1 MVITNPKM
9 KSFVES
15 NVSNDFGLTVDEVA
29 QKCRNYGRFS
39 AWLNSDVTRIK
50 EVLNA
55 VKNVGVSPAFFA
67 AYERTEGYNAS
78 WGWLNHT
85 SVNGSPLNDAISVAQ
100 WVVNQSKNTSDN
112 PAWIDYANYKDF
124 VPSDVKQEGNA
135 HFSTLPSGVIGR
147 VVIAGTAAATWEVYY
162 PNGLLAEY
170 NGVQNYGTP
179 INHMIQY
186 IEEWGGTISGGSG
199 GSNSDGR
206 QLAVLPI
213 DYVHVT
219 QGEYGPFSHFRGSGQ
234 ELAIDFIFPT
244 NRYPAKAPFDI
255 EVMDRRDNYATVVWK
270 NTKPVMGANGVKYDR
285 LHIIVIHD
293 WNFKDYKIGD
303 KRKKGE
309 VFYHSGS
316 ETGGGGVSTGDHLH
330 LEVMKGHKYQFPP
343 PSSNQLHIYEV
354 FDTKH
359 VKTWVDK
366 GGYTWLES
374 DFVDGSDGGAT
385 DPDSPDKKD
394 DWIDLLVVNAV
405 NGWYN

>member
-1 MVITNPKM
+1 MAWISEYQRWLSESESLQNAQLVANHLIPQGWTKESVSALCGNMRHESSINPDMYEFNYAWEDNRGYGLVQWTPRSKYWDWAVSRGFDPRDGDSQLERIDYEVEQNIQWISTPNYPETYAQFRAST
-9 KSFVES
+9 KSMDYLV
-15 NVSNDFGLTVDEVA
+15 
-29 QKCRNYGRFS
+29 
-39 AWLNSDVTRIK
+39 
-50 EVLNA
+50 
-55 VKNVGVSPAFFA
+55 PAFTWN
-67 AYERTEGYNAS
+67 YERPNAES
-78 WGWLNHT
+78 GQQSMPDRIAFAKRCLNE
-85 SVNGSPLNDAISVAQ
+85 L
-100 WVVNQSKNTSDN
+100 
-112 PAWIDYANYKDF
+112 DF
-124 VPSDVKQEGNA
+124 S
-135 HFSTLPSGVIGR
+135 
-147 VVIAGTAAATWEVYY
+147 
-162 PNGLLAEY
+162 
-170 NGVQNYGTP
+170 
-179 INHMIQY
+179 
-186 IEEWGGTISGGSG
+186 GSG

-270 NTKPVMGANGVKYDR
+270 NTKPVMGANGVKYDQ

-316 ETGGGGVSTGDHLH
+316 ETGGGGVSTGDHMH

-374 DFVDGSDGGAT
+374 DFVDGEDGDT
-385 DPDSPDKKD
+385 TNPDTPDKKD

>member
-1 MVITNPKM
+1 MAWISEYQRWLSESESLQNAQLVANHLIKQGWTKESISALCGNMRHESSINPDMYEYGYNWSEDRGYGLVQWTPRSKYWNWAESRNLPPRNGDSQLDRIDYEVEQNIQWISTPNYPETYAQFRAST
-9 KSFVES
+9 KSMDYLV
-15 NVSNDFGLTVDEVA
+15 
-29 QKCRNYGRFS
+29 
-39 AWLNSDVTRIK
+39 
-50 EVLNA
+50 
-55 VKNVGVSPAFFA
+55 PAFTWN
-67 AYERTEGYNAS
+67 YERPNAES
-78 WGWLNHT
+78 GQQSMPERIAFAKRCLNE
-85 SVNGSPLNDAISVAQ
+85 L
-100 WVVNQSKNTSDN
+100 
-112 PAWIDYANYKDF
+112 DF
-124 VPSDVKQEGNA
+124 S
-135 HFSTLPSGVIGR
+135 
-147 VVIAGTAAATWEVYY
+147 
-162 PNGLLAEY
+162 
-170 NGVQNYGTP
+170 
-179 INHMIQY
+179 
-186 IEEWGGTISGGSG
+186 GSG

-270 NTKPVMGANGVKYDR
+270 NTKPVMGANGVKYDQ

-316 ETGGGGVSTGDHLH
+316 ETGGGGVSTGDHMH
-330 LEVMKGHKYQFPP
+330 LEVMKGHTYQFPP

-374 DFVDGSDGGAT
+374 DFVDGEDGGST
-385 DPDSPDKKD
+385 NPDTPDKKD

>member
-1 MVITNPKM
+1 MAWISDYQRWLSESESLQNAQLVANHLIPQGWTKESVSALCGNMRHESSINPDMYEFNYAWGDDRGYGLVQWTPRSKYWDWAESRGLNPREGDSQLDRIDYEVEQNIQWISTPNYPETYAQFRAST
-9 KSFVES
+9 KSMDYLV
-15 NVSNDFGLTVDEVA
+15 
-29 QKCRNYGRFS
+29 
-39 AWLNSDVTRIK
+39 
-50 EVLNA
+50 
-55 VKNVGVSPAFFA
+55 PAFTWN
-67 AYERTEGYNAS
+67 YERPNAES
-78 WGWLNHT
+78 GQQSMPDRIAFAKRCLNE
-85 SVNGSPLNDAISVAQ
+85 L
-100 WVVNQSKNTSDN
+100 
-112 PAWIDYANYKDF
+112 DF
-124 VPSDVKQEGNA
+124 S
-135 HFSTLPSGVIGR
+135 
-147 VVIAGTAAATWEVYY
+147 
-162 PNGLLAEY
+162 
-170 NGVQNYGTP
+170 
-179 INHMIQY
+179 
-186 IEEWGGTISGGSG
+186 GSG
-199 GSNSDGR
+199 GTDSDGR

-270 NTKPVMGANGVKYDR
+270 NTRPVMGANGVKYDQ

-374 DFVDGSDGGAT
+374 DFVDGEDSGST
-385 DPDSPDKKD
+385 EPDSPNKKD

>member
-1 MVITNPKM
+1 MAWISEYQRWLSESESLQNAQLVANHLIKQGWTKESISALCGNMRHESSINPDMYEYGYNWSEDRGYGLVQWTPRSKYWNWAESRGLDPRDGDSQLDRIDYEVEQNIQWISTPNYPETYAQFRAST
-9 KSFVES
+9 KSMDYLVPTFTW
-15 NVSNDFGLTVDEVA
+15 N
-29 QKCRNYGRFS
+29 
-39 AWLNSDVTRIK
+39 
-50 EVLNA
+50 
-55 VKNVGVSPAFFA
+55 
-67 AYERTEGYNAS
+67 YERPNAES
-78 WGWLNHT
+78 GQQSMPERIAFAKRCLNELDF
-85 SVNGSPLNDAISVAQ
+85 SGSGD
-100 WVVNQSKNTSDN
+100 
-112 PAWIDYANYKDF
+112 
-124 VPSDVKQEGNA
+124 
-135 HFSTLPSGVIGR
+135 
-147 VVIAGTAAATWEVYY
+147 
-162 PNGLLAEY
+162 
-170 NGVQNYGTP
+170 
-179 INHMIQY
+179 
-186 IEEWGGTISGGSG
+186 GGT
-199 GSNSDGR
+199 DGR

-219 QGEYGPFSHFRGSGQ
+219 QGEYGQFSHFRGSGQ

-270 NTKPVMGANGVKYDR
+270 NTRPVMGANGVKYDQ

-316 ETGGGGVSTGDHLH
+316 ETGGGGVSTGDHMH

-374 DFVDGSDGGAT
+374 DFVDGEDGDT
-385 DPDSPDKKD
+385 TNPDTPDKKD

>member
-1 MVITNPKM
+1 MAWISEYQRWLSESESLQNAQLVANHLIPQGWTKESVSAICGNMRHESSINPDMYEYGYNWSEDRGYGLVQWTPRSKYWNWAESRNLPPRNGDSQLDRIDYEVEQNIQWISTPNYPETYAQFRAST
-9 KSFVES
+9 KSMDYLV
-15 NVSNDFGLTVDEVA
+15 
-29 QKCRNYGRFS
+29 
-39 AWLNSDVTRIK
+39 
-50 EVLNA
+50 
-55 VKNVGVSPAFFA
+55 PAFTWN
-67 AYERTEGYNAS
+67 YERPNAES
-78 WGWLNHT
+78 GQQSMPERIAFAKRCLNE
-85 SVNGSPLNDAISVAQ
+85 L
-100 WVVNQSKNTSDN
+100 
-112 PAWIDYANYKDF
+112 DF
-124 VPSDVKQEGNA
+124 S
-135 HFSTLPSGVIGR
+135 
-147 VVIAGTAAATWEVYY
+147 
-162 PNGLLAEY
+162 
-170 NGVQNYGTP
+170 
-179 INHMIQY
+179 
-186 IEEWGGTISGGSG
+186 GSG

-270 NTKPVMGANGVKYDR
+270 NTKPVMGANGVKYDQ

-374 DFVDGSDGGAT
+374 DFVDGEDGDT
-385 DPDSPDKKD
+385 TNPDTPDKKD

>member
-1 MVITNPKM
+1 M
-9 KSFVES
+9 
-15 NVSNDFGLTVDEVA
+15 
-29 QKCRNYGRFS
+29 
-39 AWLNSDVTRIK
+39 AWLGDYQEWLSESQSLQNAQLVANHLIPQGWTKESVSALCGNMRHESSINPDMYEFNYAWEDNRGYGLVQWTPRSKYWDWAVSRGFDPRDGDSQLERIDY
-50 EVLNA
+50 EVEQNIQWISTPNYPETYAQFRASTKSMDYLVPCFTWN
-55 VKNVGVSPAFFA
+55 
-67 AYERTEGYNAS
+67 YERPNAES
-78 WGWLNHT
+78 GQQSMPDRIGFAKRCLNE
-85 SVNGSPLNDAISVAQ
+85 L
-100 WVVNQSKNTSDN
+100 
-112 PAWIDYANYKDF
+112 DF
-124 VPSDVKQEGNA
+124 S
-135 HFSTLPSGVIGR
+135 
-147 VVIAGTAAATWEVYY
+147 
-162 PNGLLAEY
+162 
-170 NGVQNYGTP
+170 
-179 INHMIQY
+179 
-186 IEEWGGTISGGSG
+186 GSG

-219 QGEYGPFSHFRGSGQ
+219 QGEYGQFSHFRGSGQ

-270 NTKPVMGANGVKYDR
+270 NTKPVMGANGVEYDQ

-316 ETGGGGVSTGDHLH
+316 ETGGGGVSTGDHMH

-374 DFVDGSDGGAT
+374 DFVDGEDSGST
-385 DPDSPDKKD
+385 EPDSPNKKD

>member
-1 MVITNPKM
+1 MAWISEYQRWLSESESLQNAQLVANHLIPQGWTKESVSALCGNMRHESSINPDMYEFNYAWGDDRGYGLVQWTPRSKYWDWAESRNLPPRNGDSQLARIDYEVEQNIQWISTQNYPETYAQFRAST
-9 KSFVES
+9 KSMDYLVPCFTW
-15 NVSNDFGLTVDEVA
+15 N
-29 QKCRNYGRFS
+29 
-39 AWLNSDVTRIK
+39 
-50 EVLNA
+50 
-55 VKNVGVSPAFFA
+55 
-67 AYERTEGYNAS
+67 YERPNAES
-78 WGWLNHT
+78 GQQSMPDRIAFAKRCLNE
-85 SVNGSPLNDAISVAQ
+85 L
-100 WVVNQSKNTSDN
+100 
-112 PAWIDYANYKDF
+112 DF
-124 VPSDVKQEGNA
+124 S
-135 HFSTLPSGVIGR
+135 
-147 VVIAGTAAATWEVYY
+147 
-162 PNGLLAEY
+162 
-170 NGVQNYGTP
+170 
-179 INHMIQY
+179 
-186 IEEWGGTISGGSG
+186 GSG

-270 NTKPVMGANGVKYDR
+270 NTRPVMGANGVKYDQ

-343 PSSNQLHIYEV
+343 PSSNQLHIYDV

-359 VKTWVDK
+359 VTTWVDK

-374 DFVDGSDGGAT
+374 DFVDGEDGDT
-385 DPDSPDKKD
+385 TNPDTPDKKD

>member
-1 MVITNPKM
+1 MAWISEYQRWLSESESLQNAQLVANHLIPQGWTKESVSALCGNMRHESSINPDMYEFNYAWGDDRGYGLVQWTPRSKYWDWAESRNLPPRNGDSQLARIDYEVEQNIQWISTPNYPETYSQFRAST
-9 KSFVES
+9 KSMDYLVPCFTW
-15 NVSNDFGLTVDEVA
+15 N
-29 QKCRNYGRFS
+29 
-39 AWLNSDVTRIK
+39 
-50 EVLNA
+50 
-55 VKNVGVSPAFFA
+55 
-67 AYERTEGYNAS
+67 YERPNAES
-78 WGWLNHT
+78 GQQSMPDRIAFAKRCLNELDF
-85 SVNGSPLNDAISVAQ
+85 SGSGD
-100 WVVNQSKNTSDN
+100 
-112 PAWIDYANYKDF
+112 
-124 VPSDVKQEGNA
+124 G
-135 HFSTLPSGVIGR
+135 
-147 VVIAGTAAATWEVYY
+147 
-162 PNGLLAEY
+162 
-170 NGVQNYGTP
+170 
-179 INHMIQY
+179 
-186 IEEWGGTISGGSG
+186 GGT
-199 GSNSDGR
+199 DGR

-219 QGEYGPFSHFRGSGQ
+219 QGEYGAFSHFRGSGQ

-270 NTKPVMGANGVKYDR
+270 NTRPVMGANGVKYDQ

-374 DFVDGSDGGAT
+374 DFVDGEDGGT
-385 DPDSPDKKD
+385 TNPDTPDKKD

>member
-1 MVITNPKM
+1 MPEVITNPKM

-15 NVSNDFGLTVDEVA
+15 PVSNDFGLSVDEVA
-29 QKCRNYGRFS
+29 EQCKSYGRFS
-39 AWLNSDVTRIK
+39 AWLNGNVTSIK

-55 VKNVGVSPAFFA
+55 VKDVGVSPAFFA
-67 AYERTEGYNAS
+67 AYERTEGYNSS

-85 SVNGSPLNDAISVAQ
+85 TQQGSYLNDARVTAEWIVS
-100 WVVNQSKNTSDN
+100 QSKNTTDN
-112 PAWIDYANYKDF
+112 PAWIDYANYNDF
-124 VPSDVKQEGNA
+124 VPSDVKQAGNA
-135 HFSTLPSGVIGR
+135 HFSTLPSGTIGK

-186 IEEWGGTISGGSG
+186 IEEWGGTISGGG
-199 GSNSDGR
+199 GDGTGR
-206 QLAVLPI
+206 QLAVMPI
-213 DYVHVT
+213 DYMHVT

-270 NTKPVMGANGVKYDR
+270 NTKPVMGANGVKYDQ

-293 WNFKDYKIGD
+293 WNFKDYNIGD
-303 KRKKGE
+303 TRKKGE

-374 DFVDGSDGGAT
+374 DFVDGEDSGST
-385 DPDSPDKKD
+385 EPDSPNKKD

>member
-1 MVITNPKM
+1 MAWISEYQRWLSESESLQNAQLVANHLIPQGWTKESVSALCGNMRHESSINPDMYEFNYAWGDDKGYGLVQWTPRSKYWDWAESRNLPPRNGDSQLARIDYEVEQNIQWISTPNYPETYAQFRAST
-9 KSFVES
+9 KSMDYLVPCFTW
-15 NVSNDFGLTVDEVA
+15 N
-29 QKCRNYGRFS
+29 
-39 AWLNSDVTRIK
+39 
-50 EVLNA
+50 
-55 VKNVGVSPAFFA
+55 
-67 AYERTEGYNAS
+67 YERPNAES
-78 WGWLNHT
+78 GQQSMPDRIAFAKRCLNE
-85 SVNGSPLNDAISVAQ
+85 L
-100 WVVNQSKNTSDN
+100 
-112 PAWIDYANYKDF
+112 DF
-124 VPSDVKQEGNA
+124 S
-135 HFSTLPSGVIGR
+135 
-147 VVIAGTAAATWEVYY
+147 
-162 PNGLLAEY
+162 
-170 NGVQNYGTP
+170 
-179 INHMIQY
+179 
-186 IEEWGGTISGGSG
+186 GSG

-270 NTKPVMGANGVKYDR
+270 NTRPVMGANGVKYDQ

-303 KRKKGE
+303 TRKKGE

-374 DFVDGSDGGAT
+374 DFVDGEDGDT
-385 DPDSPDKKD
+385 TNPDTPDKKD

>member
-1 MVITNPKM
+1 MAWISDYQRWLSESESLQNAQLVANHLIPQGWTKESVSALCGNMRHESSINPDMYEFNYAWEDNRGYGLVQWTPRSKYWDWAESRGLDPRDGDSQLERIDYEVEQNIQWISTPNYPETYAQFRAST
-9 KSFVES
+9 KSMDYLV
-15 NVSNDFGLTVDEVA
+15 
-29 QKCRNYGRFS
+29 
-39 AWLNSDVTRIK
+39 
-50 EVLNA
+50 
-55 VKNVGVSPAFFA
+55 PAFTWN
-67 AYERTEGYNAS
+67 YERPNAES
-78 WGWLNHT
+78 GQQSMPDRIAFAKRCLNELDF
-85 SVNGSPLNDAISVAQ
+85 SGSGD
-100 WVVNQSKNTSDN
+100 
-112 PAWIDYANYKDF
+112 
-124 VPSDVKQEGNA
+124 G
-135 HFSTLPSGVIGR
+135 
-147 VVIAGTAAATWEVYY
+147 
-162 PNGLLAEY
+162 
-170 NGVQNYGTP
+170 
-179 INHMIQY
+179 
-186 IEEWGGTISGGSG
+186 GGT
-199 GSNSDGR
+199 DGR

-270 NTKPVMGANGVKYDR
+270 NTRPVMGANGVKYDQ

-330 LEVMKGHKYQFPP
+330 LEVMKGHRYQFPP
-343 PSSNQLHIYEV
+343 PSSNQLHIYDV

-359 VKTWVDK
+359 VTTWVDK

-374 DFVDGSDGGAT
+374 DFVDGEDGDT
-385 DPDSPDKKD
+385 TNPDTPDKKD

>member
-1 MVITNPKM
+1 MAWISEYQRWLSESESLQNAQLVANHLIKQGWTKESISALCGNMRHESSINPDMYEYGYNWSEDRGYGLVQWTPRSKYWNWAESKGLNPRDGDSQLDRIDYEVEQNIQWISTPNYPETYAQFRAST
-9 KSFVES
+9 KSMDYLV
-15 NVSNDFGLTVDEVA
+15 
-29 QKCRNYGRFS
+29 
-39 AWLNSDVTRIK
+39 
-50 EVLNA
+50 
-55 VKNVGVSPAFFA
+55 PAFTWN
-67 AYERTEGYNAS
+67 YERPNAES
-78 WGWLNHT
+78 GQQSMPERIAFAKRCLNE
-85 SVNGSPLNDAISVAQ
+85 L
-100 WVVNQSKNTSDN
+100 
-112 PAWIDYANYKDF
+112 DF
-124 VPSDVKQEGNA
+124 
-135 HFSTLPSGVIGR
+135 
-147 VVIAGTAAATWEVYY
+147 
-162 PNGLLAEY
+162 
-170 NGVQNYGTP
+170 
-179 INHMIQY
+179 
-186 IEEWGGTISGGSG
+186 SGGG

-219 QGEYGPFSHFRGSGQ
+219 QGEYGAFSHFRGSGQ

-270 NTKPVMGANGVKYDR
+270 NTKPVMGANGVKYDQ

-374 DFVDGSDGGAT
+374 DFIDGGDGGGT
-385 DPDSPDKKD
+385 DPDEPDKKD
-394 DWIDLLVVNAV
+394 DWIDLLIVNAV

>member
-1 MVITNPKM
+1 MAWISEYQRWLSESESLQNAQLVANHLIKQGWTKESISALCGNMRHESSINPDMYEYGYNWSEDRGYGLVQWTPRSKYWNWAESRNLPPRNGDSQLDRIDYEVEQNIQWISTPNYPETYAQFRAST
-9 KSFVES
+9 KSMDYLV
-15 NVSNDFGLTVDEVA
+15 
-29 QKCRNYGRFS
+29 
-39 AWLNSDVTRIK
+39 
-50 EVLNA
+50 
-55 VKNVGVSPAFFA
+55 PAFTWN
-67 AYERTEGYNAS
+67 YERPNAES
-78 WGWLNHT
+78 GQQSMPERIAFAKRCLNE
-85 SVNGSPLNDAISVAQ
+85 L
-100 WVVNQSKNTSDN
+100 
-112 PAWIDYANYKDF
+112 DF
-124 VPSDVKQEGNA
+124 S
-135 HFSTLPSGVIGR
+135 
-147 VVIAGTAAATWEVYY
+147 
-162 PNGLLAEY
+162 
-170 NGVQNYGTP
+170 
-179 INHMIQY
+179 
-186 IEEWGGTISGGSG
+186 GSG

-270 NTKPVMGANGVKYDR
+270 NTKPVMGANGVKYDQ

-374 DFVDGSDGGAT
+374 DFVDGEDGDT
-385 DPDSPDKKD
+385 TNPDTPDKKD

>member
-1 MVITNPKM
+1 MAWISEYQRWLSESESLQNAQLVANHLIPQGWTKESVSALCGNMRHESSINPDMYEFDYDWSQDRGYGLVQWTPRSKYWDWAVARNLPPRDGDSQLARIDYEVDQNIQWIPTPNYPETYSEFRSST
-9 KSFVES
+9 KSM
-15 NVSNDFGLTVDEVA
+15 DYLT
-29 QKCRNYGRFS
+29 
-39 AWLNSDVTRIK
+39 
-50 EVLNA
+50 
-55 VKNVGVSPAFFA
+55 PAFTWN
-67 AYERTEGYNAS
+67 YERPNAES
-78 WGWLNHT
+78 GQQSMSDRIAFANRCLNE
-85 SVNGSPLNDAISVAQ
+85 L
-100 WVVNQSKNTSDN
+100 
-112 PAWIDYANYKDF
+112 DF
-124 VPSDVKQEGNA
+124 S
-135 HFSTLPSGVIGR
+135 
-147 VVIAGTAAATWEVYY
+147 
-162 PNGLLAEY
+162 
-170 NGVQNYGTP
+170 
-179 INHMIQY
+179 
-186 IEEWGGTISGGSG
+186 GSG
-199 GSNSDGR
+199 GGSSDGT

-219 QGEYGPFSHFRGSGQ
+219 QGEYGSFSHFEGSGQ

-244 NRYPAKAPFDI
+244 DRYPAKAPFDI

-270 NTKPVMGANGVKYDR
+270 NTRPVMGANGVKYDQ

-293 WNFKDYKIGD
+293 WNFKDYNIGD
-303 KRKKGE
+303 TRKKGE

-330 LEVMKGHKYQFPP
+330 LEVMKGHTYQFPP

-374 DFVDGSDGGAT
+374 DFVDGEDSGST
-385 DPDSPDKKD
+385 NPDSPNKKD

>member
-1 MVITNPKM
+1 MNDMAWISEYQRWLSESESLQNAQLVANHLIKQGWTKESISALCGNMRHESSINPDMYEYGYNWSEDRGYGLVQWTPRSKYWNWAESRNLPPRNGDSQLDRIDYEVEQNIQWISTPNYPETYAQFRAST
-9 KSFVES
+9 KSMDYLV
-15 NVSNDFGLTVDEVA
+15 
-29 QKCRNYGRFS
+29 
-39 AWLNSDVTRIK
+39 
-50 EVLNA
+50 
-55 VKNVGVSPAFFA
+55 PAFTWN
-67 AYERTEGYNAS
+67 YERPNAES
-78 WGWLNHT
+78 GQQSMPERIAFAKRCLNELDF
-85 SVNGSPLNDAISVAQ
+85 SGSGD
-100 WVVNQSKNTSDN
+100 
-112 PAWIDYANYKDF
+112 
-124 VPSDVKQEGNA
+124 G
-135 HFSTLPSGVIGR
+135 
-147 VVIAGTAAATWEVYY
+147 
-162 PNGLLAEY
+162 
-170 NGVQNYGTP
+170 
-179 INHMIQY
+179 
-186 IEEWGGTISGGSG
+186 GGT
-199 GSNSDGR
+199 DGR

-270 NTKPVMGANGVKYDR
+270 NTKPVMGANGVKYDQ

-293 WNFKDYKIGD
+293 WNFKDYNIGD
-303 KRKKGE
+303 TRKKGE
-309 VFYHSGS
+309 VFYNSGS

-374 DFVDGSDGGAT
+374 DFVDGEDSGST
-385 DPDSPDKKD
+385 EPDSPNKKD

>member
-1 MVITNPKM
+1 MAWIGDYQQWLSESQSLQNAQLVANHLIPQGWTKESVSALCGNMRHESSINPDMYEFNYTWEDNRGYGLVQWTPRSKYWDWAVSRGLEPRDGDSQLERIDYEVEQNIQWISTPNYPETYAQFRAST
-9 KSFVES
+9 KSMDYLV
-15 NVSNDFGLTVDEVA
+15 
-29 QKCRNYGRFS
+29 
-39 AWLNSDVTRIK
+39 
-50 EVLNA
+50 
-55 VKNVGVSPAFFA
+55 PAFTWN
-67 AYERTEGYNAS
+67 YERPNAES
-78 WGWLNHT
+78 GQQSMPDRIAFAKRCLNELDF
-85 SVNGSPLNDAISVAQ
+85 SGSGD
-100 WVVNQSKNTSDN
+100 
-112 PAWIDYANYKDF
+112 
-124 VPSDVKQEGNA
+124 G
-135 HFSTLPSGVIGR
+135 
-147 VVIAGTAAATWEVYY
+147 
-162 PNGLLAEY
+162 
-170 NGVQNYGTP
+170 
-179 INHMIQY
+179 
-186 IEEWGGTISGGSG
+186 GGT
-199 GSNSDGR
+199 DGR

-270 NTKPVMGANGVKYDR
+270 NTRPVMGANGVKYDQ

-316 ETGGGGVSTGDHLH
+316 ETGGGGVSTGDHMH

-374 DFVDGSDGGAT
+374 DFVDGEDGDT
-385 DPDSPDKKD
+385 TNPDTPDKKD

>member
-1 MVITNPKM
+1 MAWISEYQRWLSESESLQNAQLVANHLIKQGWTKESISALCGNMRHESSINPDMYEYGYNWSEDRGYGLVQWTPRSKYWNWAESRNLPPRNGDSQLDRIDYEVEQNIQWISTPNYPETYAQFRAST
-9 KSFVES
+9 KSMDYLV
-15 NVSNDFGLTVDEVA
+15 
-29 QKCRNYGRFS
+29 
-39 AWLNSDVTRIK
+39 
-50 EVLNA
+50 
-55 VKNVGVSPAFFA
+55 PAFTWN
-67 AYERTEGYNAS
+67 YERPNAES
-78 WGWLNHT
+78 GQQSMPDRIAFAKRCLNE
-85 SVNGSPLNDAISVAQ
+85 L
-100 WVVNQSKNTSDN
+100 
-112 PAWIDYANYKDF
+112 DF
-124 VPSDVKQEGNA
+124 S
-135 HFSTLPSGVIGR
+135 
-147 VVIAGTAAATWEVYY
+147 
-162 PNGLLAEY
+162 
-170 NGVQNYGTP
+170 
-179 INHMIQY
+179 
-186 IEEWGGTISGGSG
+186 GSG

-270 NTKPVMGANGVKYDR
+270 NTRPVMGANGVKYDQ

-374 DFVDGSDGGAT
+374 DFVDGEDGGST
-385 DPDSPDKKD
+385 EPDTPDKKD

>member
-1 MVITNPKM
+1 MAWISDYQRWLSESESLQNAQLVANHLIPQGWTKESVSALCGNMRHESSINPDMYEFNYAWGDDRGYGLVQWTPRSKYWDWAESRNLPPRNGDSQLARIDYEVEQNIQWISTPNYPESYAQFRAST
-9 KSFVES
+9 KSMDYLVPCFTW
-15 NVSNDFGLTVDEVA
+15 N
-29 QKCRNYGRFS
+29 
-39 AWLNSDVTRIK
+39 
-50 EVLNA
+50 
-55 VKNVGVSPAFFA
+55 
-67 AYERTEGYNAS
+67 YERPNAES
-78 WGWLNHT
+78 GQQSMPDRIAFAKRCLNELDF
-85 SVNGSPLNDAISVAQ
+85 SGSGD
-100 WVVNQSKNTSDN
+100 
-112 PAWIDYANYKDF
+112 
-124 VPSDVKQEGNA
+124 G
-135 HFSTLPSGVIGR
+135 
-147 VVIAGTAAATWEVYY
+147 
-162 PNGLLAEY
+162 
-170 NGVQNYGTP
+170 
-179 INHMIQY
+179 
-186 IEEWGGTISGGSG
+186 GGT
-199 GSNSDGR
+199 DGR

-270 NTKPVMGANGVKYDR
+270 NTKPVMGANGVKYDQ

-316 ETGGGGVSTGDHLH
+316 ETGGGGVSTGDHMH
-330 LEVMKGHKYQFPP
+330 LEVMKGHTYQFPP

-374 DFVDGSDGGAT
+374 DFVDGEDGGT
-385 DPDSPDKKD
+385 TNPDTPDKKD

>member
-1 MVITNPKM
+1 MAWISEYQRWLSESESLQNAQLVANHLIKQGWTKESISALCGNMRHESSINPDMYEYGYNWSEDRGYGLVQWTPRSKYWNWAESRNLPPRNGDSQLDRIDYEVEQNIQWIPTPNYPETYAQFRAST
-9 KSFVES
+9 KSMDYLV
-15 NVSNDFGLTVDEVA
+15 
-29 QKCRNYGRFS
+29 
-39 AWLNSDVTRIK
+39 
-50 EVLNA
+50 
-55 VKNVGVSPAFFA
+55 PAFTWN
-67 AYERTEGYNAS
+67 YERPNAES
-78 WGWLNHT
+78 GQQSMPERIAFAKRCLNELDF
-85 SVNGSPLNDAISVAQ
+85 SGSGD
-100 WVVNQSKNTSDN
+100 
-112 PAWIDYANYKDF
+112 
-124 VPSDVKQEGNA
+124 G
-135 HFSTLPSGVIGR
+135 
-147 VVIAGTAAATWEVYY
+147 
-162 PNGLLAEY
+162 
-170 NGVQNYGTP
+170 
-179 INHMIQY
+179 
-186 IEEWGGTISGGSG
+186 GGT
-199 GSNSDGR
+199 DGR

-219 QGEYGPFSHFRGSGQ
+219 QGEYGQFSHFRGSGQ

-270 NTKPVMGANGVKYDR
+270 NTRPVMGANGVKYDQ

-316 ETGGGGVSTGDHLH
+316 ETGGGGVSTGDHMH

-374 DFVDGSDGGAT
+374 DFVDGEDSGST
-385 DPDSPDKKD
+385 EPDSPNKKD

>member
-1 MVITNPKM
+1 MAWISEYQRWLSESESLQNAQLVANHLIKQGWTKESISALCGNMRHESSINPDMYEYGYNWSEDRGYGLVQWTPRSKYWNWAESRNLPPRNGDSQLDRIDYEVEQNIQWISTPNYPETYAQFRAST
-9 KSFVES
+9 KSMDYLV
-15 NVSNDFGLTVDEVA
+15 
-29 QKCRNYGRFS
+29 
-39 AWLNSDVTRIK
+39 
-50 EVLNA
+50 
-55 VKNVGVSPAFFA
+55 PAFTWN
-67 AYERTEGYNAS
+67 YERPNAES
-78 WGWLNHT
+78 GQQSMPERIAFAKRCLNE
-85 SVNGSPLNDAISVAQ
+85 L
-100 WVVNQSKNTSDN
+100 
-112 PAWIDYANYKDF
+112 DF
-124 VPSDVKQEGNA
+124 S
-135 HFSTLPSGVIGR
+135 
-147 VVIAGTAAATWEVYY
+147 
-162 PNGLLAEY
+162 
-170 NGVQNYGTP
+170 
-179 INHMIQY
+179 
-186 IEEWGGTISGGSG
+186 GSG

-270 NTKPVMGANGVKYDR
+270 NTRPVMGANGVKYDQ

-316 ETGGGGVSTGDHLH
+316 ETGGGGVSTGDHMH

-343 PSSNQLHIYEV
+343 PSSNQLHIYDV

-374 DFVDGSDGGAT
+374 DFVDGEDGDT
-385 DPDSPDKKD
+385 TNPDTPDKKD

>member
-1 MVITNPKM
+1 MAWISEYQRWLSESESLQNAQLVANHLIKQGWTKESISALCGNMRHESSINPDMYEYGYNWSEDRGYGLVQWTPRSKYWNWAESRNLPPRNGDSQLDRIDYEVEQNIQWISTPNYPETYAQFRAST
-9 KSFVES
+9 KSMDYLV
-15 NVSNDFGLTVDEVA
+15 
-29 QKCRNYGRFS
+29 
-39 AWLNSDVTRIK
+39 
-50 EVLNA
+50 
-55 VKNVGVSPAFFA
+55 PAFTWN
-67 AYERTEGYNAS
+67 YERPNAES
-78 WGWLNHT
+78 GQQSMPDRIAFAKRCLNE
-85 SVNGSPLNDAISVAQ
+85 L
-100 WVVNQSKNTSDN
+100 
-112 PAWIDYANYKDF
+112 DF
-124 VPSDVKQEGNA
+124 S
-135 HFSTLPSGVIGR
+135 
-147 VVIAGTAAATWEVYY
+147 
-162 PNGLLAEY
+162 
-170 NGVQNYGTP
+170 
-179 INHMIQY
+179 
-186 IEEWGGTISGGSG
+186 GSG

-270 NTKPVMGANGVKYDR
+270 NTKPVMGANGVKYNQ

-343 PSSNQLHIYEV
+343 PSSNQLHIYEI

-374 DFVDGSDGGAT
+374 DFVDGEDGGST
-385 DPDSPDKKD
+385 EPDTPDKKD

>member
-1 MVITNPKM
+1 MAWISEYQRWLSESESLQNAQLVANHLIKQGWTKESISALCGNMRHESSINPDMYEYGYNWSEDRGYGLVQWTPRSKYWNWAESRNLPPRNGDSQLDRIDYEVEQNIQWISTPNYPETYAQFRAST
-9 KSFVES
+9 KSMDYLV
-15 NVSNDFGLTVDEVA
+15 
-29 QKCRNYGRFS
+29 
-39 AWLNSDVTRIK
+39 
-50 EVLNA
+50 
-55 VKNVGVSPAFFA
+55 PAFTWN
-67 AYERTEGYNAS
+67 YERPNAES
-78 WGWLNHT
+78 GQQSMPERIAFAKRCLNE
-85 SVNGSPLNDAISVAQ
+85 L
-100 WVVNQSKNTSDN
+100 
-112 PAWIDYANYKDF
+112 DF
-124 VPSDVKQEGNA
+124 S
-135 HFSTLPSGVIGR
+135 
-147 VVIAGTAAATWEVYY
+147 
-162 PNGLLAEY
+162 
-170 NGVQNYGTP
+170 
-179 INHMIQY
+179 
-186 IEEWGGTISGGSG
+186 GSG

-270 NTKPVMGANGVKYDR
+270 NTRPVMGANGVKYDQ

-374 DFVDGSDGGAT
+374 DFVDGEDGGST
-385 DPDSPDKKD
+385 EPDTPDKKD

>member
-1 MVITNPKM
+1 MAWISEYQRWLSESESLQNAQLVANHLIKQGWTKESISALCGNMRHESSINPDMYEFNYAWEDNRGYGLVQWTPRSKYWDWAESRGLDPRDGDSQLERIDYEVEQNIQWISTPNYPETYAQFRAST
-9 KSFVES
+9 KSMDYLV
-15 NVSNDFGLTVDEVA
+15 
-29 QKCRNYGRFS
+29 
-39 AWLNSDVTRIK
+39 
-50 EVLNA
+50 
-55 VKNVGVSPAFFA
+55 PAFTWN
-67 AYERTEGYNAS
+67 YERPNATAGQES
-78 WGWLNHT
+78 MPDRIAFAKRCLNE
-85 SVNGSPLNDAISVAQ
+85 L
-100 WVVNQSKNTSDN
+100 
-112 PAWIDYANYKDF
+112 DF
-124 VPSDVKQEGNA
+124 S
-135 HFSTLPSGVIGR
+135 
-147 VVIAGTAAATWEVYY
+147 
-162 PNGLLAEY
+162 
-170 NGVQNYGTP
+170 
-179 INHMIQY
+179 
-186 IEEWGGTISGGSG
+186 GSG
-199 GSNSDGR
+199 GTDSDGR

-270 NTKPVMGANGVKYDR
+270 NTRPVMGANGVKYDQ

-293 WNFKDYKIGD
+293 WNFKDYQIGD
-303 KRKKGE
+303 TRKKGE

-316 ETGGGGVSTGDHLH
+316 ETGGGGVSTGDHMH

-374 DFVDGSDGGAT
+374 DFVDGEDGDT
-385 DPDSPDKKD
+385 TNPDTPDKKD

>member
-1 MVITNPKM
+1 MAWISEYQRWLSESESLKNAQLVANHLIKQGWTKESISALCGNMRHESSINPDMYEYGYNWSEDRGYGLVQWTPRSKYWNWAESKGLNPRDGNSQLDRIDYEVEQNIQWISTPNYPETYAQFRAST
-9 KSFVES
+9 KSMDYLV
-15 NVSNDFGLTVDEVA
+15 
-29 QKCRNYGRFS
+29 
-39 AWLNSDVTRIK
+39 
-50 EVLNA
+50 
-55 VKNVGVSPAFFA
+55 PAFTWN
-67 AYERTEGYNAS
+67 YERPNAES
-78 WGWLNHT
+78 GQQSMPERIAFAKRCLNE
-85 SVNGSPLNDAISVAQ
+85 L
-100 WVVNQSKNTSDN
+100 
-112 PAWIDYANYKDF
+112 DF
-124 VPSDVKQEGNA
+124 S
-135 HFSTLPSGVIGR
+135 
-147 VVIAGTAAATWEVYY
+147 
-162 PNGLLAEY
+162 
-170 NGVQNYGTP
+170 
-179 INHMIQY
+179 
-186 IEEWGGTISGGSG
+186 GSG

-270 NTKPVMGANGVKYDR
+270 NTKPVMGANGVKYDQ

-316 ETGGGGVSTGDHLH
+316 ETGGGGVSTGDHMH

-374 DFVDGSDGGAT
+374 NFVDGEDGDT
-385 DPDSPDKKD
+385 TNPDTPDKKD

>member
-1 MVITNPKM
+1 MAWISEYQRWLSESESLQNAQLVANHLIKQGWTKESISALCGNMRHESSINPDMYEYGYNWSEDRGYGLVQWTPRSKYWNWAESRNLPPRNGDSQLDRIDYEVEQNIQWISTPNYPETYAQFRAST
-9 KSFVES
+9 KSMDYLV
-15 NVSNDFGLTVDEVA
+15 
-29 QKCRNYGRFS
+29 
-39 AWLNSDVTRIK
+39 
-50 EVLNA
+50 
-55 VKNVGVSPAFFA
+55 PAFTWN
-67 AYERTEGYNAS
+67 YERPNAES
-78 WGWLNHT
+78 GQQSMPERIAFAKRCLNE
-85 SVNGSPLNDAISVAQ
+85 L
-100 WVVNQSKNTSDN
+100 
-112 PAWIDYANYKDF
+112 DF
-124 VPSDVKQEGNA
+124 S
-135 HFSTLPSGVIGR
+135 
-147 VVIAGTAAATWEVYY
+147 
-162 PNGLLAEY
+162 
-170 NGVQNYGTP
+170 
-179 INHMIQY
+179 
-186 IEEWGGTISGGSG
+186 GSG

-219 QGEYGPFSHFRGSGQ
+219 QGEYGQFSHFRGSGQ

-270 NTKPVMGANGVKYDR
+270 NTRPVMGANGVKYDQ

-374 DFVDGSDGGAT
+374 DFVDGEDGGST
-385 DPDSPDKKD
+385 EPDSPDKKD

>member
-1 MVITNPKM
+1 MAWISEYQRWLSESESLQNAQLVANHLIKQGWTKESISALCGNMRHESSINPDMYEYGYNWSEDRGYGLVQWTPRSKYWNWAESRNLPPRNGDSQLDRIDYEVEQNIQWISTPNYPETYAQFRAST
-9 KSFVES
+9 KSMDYLV
-15 NVSNDFGLTVDEVA
+15 
-29 QKCRNYGRFS
+29 
-39 AWLNSDVTRIK
+39 
-50 EVLNA
+50 
-55 VKNVGVSPAFFA
+55 PAFTWN
-67 AYERTEGYNAS
+67 YERPNAES
-78 WGWLNHT
+78 GQQSMPDRIAFAKRCLNE
-85 SVNGSPLNDAISVAQ
+85 L
-100 WVVNQSKNTSDN
+100 
-112 PAWIDYANYKDF
+112 DF
-124 VPSDVKQEGNA
+124 S
-135 HFSTLPSGVIGR
+135 
-147 VVIAGTAAATWEVYY
+147 
-162 PNGLLAEY
+162 
-170 NGVQNYGTP
+170 
-179 INHMIQY
+179 
-186 IEEWGGTISGGSG
+186 GSG

-270 NTKPVMGANGVKYDR
+270 NTKPVMGANGVKYDQ

-316 ETGGGGVSTGDHLH
+316 ETGGGGVSTGDHMH

-343 PSSNQLHIYEV
+343 PSSNQLHIYDV

-374 DFVDGSDGGAT
+374 DFVDGEDGDT
-385 DPDSPDKKD
+385 TNPETPDKKD

>member
-1 MVITNPKM
+1 MNDMAWISEYQRWLSESESLQNAQLVANHLIKQGWTKESISALCGNMRHESSINPDMYEYGYNWSEDRGYGLVQWTPRSKYWNWAESRNLPPRNGDSQLDRIDYEVEQNIQWISTPNYPETYAQFRAST
-9 KSFVES
+9 KSMDYLV
-15 NVSNDFGLTVDEVA
+15 
-29 QKCRNYGRFS
+29 
-39 AWLNSDVTRIK
+39 
-50 EVLNA
+50 
-55 VKNVGVSPAFFA
+55 PAFTWN
-67 AYERTEGYNAS
+67 YERPNAES
-78 WGWLNHT
+78 GQQSMPERIAFAKRCLNE
-85 SVNGSPLNDAISVAQ
+85 L
-100 WVVNQSKNTSDN
+100 
-112 PAWIDYANYKDF
+112 DF
-124 VPSDVKQEGNA
+124 S
-135 HFSTLPSGVIGR
+135 
-147 VVIAGTAAATWEVYY
+147 
-162 PNGLLAEY
+162 
-170 NGVQNYGTP
+170 
-179 INHMIQY
+179 
-186 IEEWGGTISGGSG
+186 GSG
-199 GSNSDGR
+199 DGGGADGR

-219 QGEYGPFSHFRGSGQ
+219 QGEYGAFSHFRGSGQ

-270 NTKPVMGANGVKYDR
+270 NTRPVMGANGVKYDQ

-374 DFVDGSDGGAT
+374 DFVDGEDGDT
-385 DPDSPDKKD
+385 TNPDTPDKKD

>member
-1 MVITNPKM
+1 MAWISEYQRWLSESESLQNAQLVANHLIPQGWTKESVSALCGNMRHESSINPDMYEFNYAWGDDRGYGLVQWTPRSKYWDWAESRNLPPRNGDSQLARIDYEVEQNIQWISTQNYPETYAQFRAST
-9 KSFVES
+9 KSMDYLVPCFTW
-15 NVSNDFGLTVDEVA
+15 N
-29 QKCRNYGRFS
+29 
-39 AWLNSDVTRIK
+39 
-50 EVLNA
+50 
-55 VKNVGVSPAFFA
+55 
-67 AYERTEGYNAS
+67 YERPNAES
-78 WGWLNHT
+78 GQQSMPDRIAFAKRCLNE
-85 SVNGSPLNDAISVAQ
+85 L
-100 WVVNQSKNTSDN
+100 
-112 PAWIDYANYKDF
+112 DF
-124 VPSDVKQEGNA
+124 S
-135 HFSTLPSGVIGR
+135 
-147 VVIAGTAAATWEVYY
+147 
-162 PNGLLAEY
+162 
-170 NGVQNYGTP
+170 
-179 INHMIQY
+179 
-186 IEEWGGTISGGSG
+186 GSG

-270 NTKPVMGANGVKYDR
+270 NTKPVMGANGVKYDQ

-316 ETGGGGVSTGDHLH
+316 ETGGGGVSTGDHMH

-343 PSSNQLHIYEV
+343 PSSNQLHIYDV

-374 DFVDGSDGGAT
+374 DFVDGEDGDT
-385 DPDSPDKKD
+385 TNPDTPDKKD

>member
-1 MVITNPKM
+1 MAWISEYQRWLSESESLQNAQLVANHLIKQGWTKESISALCGNMRHESSINPDMYEYGYNWSEDRGYGLVQWTPRSKYWNWAESRNLPPRNGDSQLDRIDYEVEQNIQWISTPNYPETYAQFRAST
-9 KSFVES
+9 KSMDYLV
-15 NVSNDFGLTVDEVA
+15 
-29 QKCRNYGRFS
+29 
-39 AWLNSDVTRIK
+39 
-50 EVLNA
+50 
-55 VKNVGVSPAFFA
+55 PAFTWN
-67 AYERTEGYNAS
+67 YERPNAES
-78 WGWLNHT
+78 GQQSMPERIAFAKRCLNE
-85 SVNGSPLNDAISVAQ
+85 L
-100 WVVNQSKNTSDN
+100 
-112 PAWIDYANYKDF
+112 DF
-124 VPSDVKQEGNA
+124 S
-135 HFSTLPSGVIGR
+135 
-147 VVIAGTAAATWEVYY
+147 
-162 PNGLLAEY
+162 
-170 NGVQNYGTP
+170 
-179 INHMIQY
+179 
-186 IEEWGGTISGGSG
+186 GSG

-270 NTKPVMGANGVKYDR
+270 NTRPVMGANGVKYDQ

-316 ETGGGGVSTGDHLH
+316 ETGGGGVSTGDHFH

-374 DFVDGSDGGAT
+374 NFVDGEDGGST
-385 DPDSPDKKD
+385 EPDTPDKKD

>member
-1 MVITNPKM
+1 MAWISEYQRWLSESESIQNAQLVANHLIKQGWTKESISALCGNMRHESSINPDMYEYGYNWSEDRGYGLVQWTPRSKYWNWAESRNLPPRNGDSQLDRIDYEVEQNIQWIPTPNYPETYAQFRAST
-9 KSFVES
+9 KSMDYLV
-15 NVSNDFGLTVDEVA
+15 
-29 QKCRNYGRFS
+29 
-39 AWLNSDVTRIK
+39 
-50 EVLNA
+50 
-55 VKNVGVSPAFFA
+55 PAFTWN
-67 AYERTEGYNAS
+67 YERPNAES
-78 WGWLNHT
+78 GQQSMPERIDFAKRCLNE
-85 SVNGSPLNDAISVAQ
+85 L
-100 WVVNQSKNTSDN
+100 
-112 PAWIDYANYKDF
+112 DF
-124 VPSDVKQEGNA
+124 S
-135 HFSTLPSGVIGR
+135 
-147 VVIAGTAAATWEVYY
+147 
-162 PNGLLAEY
+162 
-170 NGVQNYGTP
+170 
-179 INHMIQY
+179 
-186 IEEWGGTISGGSG
+186 GSG
-199 GSNSDGR
+199 GSDSDGR

-270 NTKPVMGANGVKYDR
+270 NTKPVMGANGVKYDQ

-293 WNFKDYKIGD
+293 WNFKDYNIGD
-303 KRKKGE
+303 TRKKGE

-316 ETGGGGVSTGDHLH
+316 ETGGGGVSTGDHFH

-374 DFVDGSDGGAT
+374 DFVDGEDGDT
-385 DPDSPDKKD
+385 TNPDTPDKKD

>member
-1 MVITNPKM
+1 MAWISEYQRWLSESESLQNAQLVANHLIPQGWTKESVSALCGNMRHESSINPDMYEFNYAWGDDRGYGLVQWTPRSKYWDWAESRNLPPRNGDSQLARIDYEVEQNIQWISTPNYPETYSQFRAST
-9 KSFVES
+9 KSMDYLVPCFTW
-15 NVSNDFGLTVDEVA
+15 N
-29 QKCRNYGRFS
+29 
-39 AWLNSDVTRIK
+39 
-50 EVLNA
+50 
-55 VKNVGVSPAFFA
+55 
-67 AYERTEGYNAS
+67 YERPNAES
-78 WGWLNHT
+78 GQQSMPDRIAFAKRCLNE
-85 SVNGSPLNDAISVAQ
+85 L
-100 WVVNQSKNTSDN
+100 
-112 PAWIDYANYKDF
+112 DF
-124 VPSDVKQEGNA
+124 S
-135 HFSTLPSGVIGR
+135 
-147 VVIAGTAAATWEVYY
+147 
-162 PNGLLAEY
+162 
-170 NGVQNYGTP
+170 
-179 INHMIQY
+179 
-186 IEEWGGTISGGSG
+186 GSG

-219 QGEYGPFSHFRGSGQ
+219 QGEYGQFSHFRGSGQ

-270 NTKPVMGANGVKYDR
+270 NTKPVMGANGVKYDQ

-374 DFVDGSDGGAT
+374 DFVDGEDGGT
-385 DPDSPDKKD
+385 TNPDTPDKKD

>member
-1 MVITNPKM
+1 MAWISDYQRWLSESESLQNAQLVANHLIPQGWTKESVSALCGNMRHESSINPDMYEFNYAWGDDRGYGLVQWTPRSKYWDWAESRNLPPRNGDSQLARIDYEVEQNIQWISTPNYPESYAQFRAST
-9 KSFVES
+9 KSMDYLV
-15 NVSNDFGLTVDEVA
+15 
-29 QKCRNYGRFS
+29 
-39 AWLNSDVTRIK
+39 
-50 EVLNA
+50 
-55 VKNVGVSPAFFA
+55 PAFTWN
-67 AYERTEGYNAS
+67 YERPNAES
-78 WGWLNHT
+78 GQQSMPDRIAFAKRCLNE
-85 SVNGSPLNDAISVAQ
+85 L
-100 WVVNQSKNTSDN
+100 
-112 PAWIDYANYKDF
+112 DF
-124 VPSDVKQEGNA
+124 S
-135 HFSTLPSGVIGR
+135 
-147 VVIAGTAAATWEVYY
+147 
-162 PNGLLAEY
+162 
-170 NGVQNYGTP
+170 
-179 INHMIQY
+179 
-186 IEEWGGTISGGSG
+186 GSG
-199 GSNSDGR
+199 GSDSDGR

-270 NTKPVMGANGVKYDR
+270 NTRPVMGANGVKYDQ

-374 DFVDGSDGGAT
+374 DFVDGEDGGST
-385 DPDSPDKKD
+385 EPDSPNKKD